1 MSHARYFLGSVFW
14 GTAAKVID
22 AVVKFATIPM
32 LIHHFG
38 KDDYGLLT
46 LAMAA
51 NAYMQLLDLGINT
64 GAIKFFSQWIAEGRL
79 DLVRKVARSSLAF
92 YGWIGI
98 ANGLLLVCLAVFSDR
113 IFHVQPSQTPVLR
126 EMLLVLAGFSIFNWF
141 SSVANQLLMANH
153 EMVWIQQVT
162 LLKSLATFALAGA
175 TLWMKLGLD
184 SYFWWLSGINT
195 LATLPLLLSAKKR
208 GLLQQFWPNWDWEAF
223 QPVFKYS
230 MGIFAMSLFQFTA
243 SQSRPLVLGIF
254 SPNGTAVLTD
264 YRVMEVFP
272 LFLLSIGGMLLT
284 TLLPSSSTAIHEN
297 NQELISSI
305 AYRGTRIVT
314 IFLCALCFPIIIVS
328 DNLLTIYVGTEY
340 SRLGI
345 WLAIWCIS
353 IILSLHTTPVSSLI
367 LASGKTKQLVFTSA
381 FSCIVSIAINA
392 ALCKKY
398 GAGSAVI
405 GFSIYVITQISF
417 SYMIFIPSI
426 LKLDAFRIF
435 KNFLTPFIH
444 ATLCAIPAV
453 VYFSIFTKAYTQ
465 ATQILTSLFSWILLF
480 GLLTYSTNKSIA
492 VDAIQKIMNFKQR
505 RK

>member
-64 GAIKFFSQWIAEGRL
+64 GAIKFFSQWIAEGKL
-79 DLVRKVARSSLAF
+79 DQVRKVAQSSLAF

-98 ANGLLLVCLAVFSDR
+98 ANGLLLACLAIFSDR
-113 IFHVQPSQTPVLR
+113 IFHVQPSQTPMLR
-126 EMLLVLAGFSIFNWF
+126 EMLFILAGFSIFNWF

-162 LLKSLATFALAGA
+162 LMKSLATFALAGA

-208 GLLQQFWPNWDWEAF
+208 GLLQQFWPSWDWTAF

-272 LFLLSIGGMLLT
+272 LFILSIGGMILT
-284 TLLPSSSTAIHEN
+284 TLLPTSSRAIHQNDKALVEK
-297 NQELISSI
+297 IV
-305 AYRGTRIVT
+305 YDGTRIVS
-314 IFLCALCFPIIIVS
+314 IFLCILCFPVVAVS
-328 DNLLTIYVGTEY
+328 SDLLTLYVGQTFAHF
-340 SRLGI
+340 GI
-345 WLAIWCIS
+345 WLSVWCLTLIIS
-353 IILSLHTTPVSSLI
+353 MHTTPVSSLI
-367 LASGKTKQLVFTSA
+367 LATGKTKILVYSSA
-381 FSCIVSIAINA
+381 FSCSASIIINA
-392 ALCKKY
+392 ILCKSL
-398 GAGSAVI
+398 GAASAVI
-405 GFSIYVITQISF
+405 GFLTYIIIQVIFNYVF
-417 SYMIFIPSI
+417 FIKKTLQLNPS
-426 LKLDAFRIF
+426 RIF
-435 KNFLTPFIH
+435 WSFLLPVILAFI
-444 ATLCAIPAV
+444 ALMPAYLV
-453 VYFSIFTKAYTQ
+453 RPQIHEIKLRVAASLIIWVIGFFTMASITFR
-465 ATQILTSLFSWILLF
+465 SDFR
-480 GLLTYSTNKSIA
+480 SIIEKIKPK
-492 VDAIQKIMNFKQR
+492 IQ